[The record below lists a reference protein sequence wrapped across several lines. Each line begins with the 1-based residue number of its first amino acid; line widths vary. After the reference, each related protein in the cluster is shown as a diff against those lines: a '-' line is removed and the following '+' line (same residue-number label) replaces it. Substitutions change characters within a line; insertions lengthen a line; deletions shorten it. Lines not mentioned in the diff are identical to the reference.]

1 MVSKESHLKHSSHY
15 EEDDD
20 EAFAYALQLSTYHIF
35 STALNASV
43 ELKLFDIVAG
53 AGTIIS
59 AAEIASR
66 VVPTTEANLDAAA
79 MLDRLL
85 SLLVSHSLFSLA
97 LLIHLKMGR
106 VRDSMNSHLLVNIL
120 LKTMKKRVPWLQWSL
135 SPSTEPPLESLEKE
149 KEERMVSKESH
160 LKHSSHCEE
169 GDDEAYAY
177 ALQLSTCHI
186 FFTALNAAV
195 ELKLFDIVAGAG
207 TVISAVEITSR
218 LVPTAEANPDAA
230 AMLDRLL
237 CLLVSHSLL
246 TCSAHTLEDGS
257 SERLYG
263 LAPAGKYFVENDEEK
278 GSLAPM
284 VPLAFHRATFGIM
297 AHLKDAILEG
307 GNQFKKVHGMTIFQ
321 YMDVDP
327 TLKQVFNRSMATKS
341 SVDMKKI
348 LETYK
353 GFEGLTSLVDVG
365 GGIGTTLNVVVSKY
379 PSIKGINFDL
389 PWVIKSAPSYPG
401 IEHAGGDMLTAIPNA
416 EAIMIKNVL
425 HNWKDEQ
432 CVRILKNCYKALP
445 EKGKV
450 LIIDIIMPETPDSSV
465 GDKYATQLDNIMLLQ
480 PGGKERTKKELET
493 LFKSSGF
500 SNYQFIPGPG
510 VFYVMELYK

>member
-20 EAFAYALQLSTYHIF
+20 EAFAYALQLSTCHIF

-43 ELKLFDIVAG
+43 ELKLFDIVA
-53 AGTIIS
+53 
-59 AAEIASR
+59 R
-66 VVPTTEANLDAAA
+66 
-79 MLDRLL
+79 
-85 SLLVSHSLFSLA
+85 
-97 LLIHLKMGR
+97 
-106 VRDSMNSHLLVNIL
+106 
-120 LKTMKKRVPWLQWSL
+120 
-135 SPSTEPPLESLEKE
+135 
-149 KEERMVSKESH
+149 
-160 LKHSSHCEE
+160 
-169 GDDEAYAY
+169 
-177 ALQLSTCHI
+177 
-186 FFTALNAAV
+186 
-195 ELKLFDIVAGAG
+195 AG
-207 TVISAVEITSR
+207 TVISAAEITSR

-237 CLLVSHSLL
+237 SLLVSHSLL

-297 AHLKDAILEG
+297 RHLKDAILEG

-365 GGIGTTLNVVVSKY
+365 GGIGTTLTVVVSKY

-389 PWVIKSAPSYPG
+389 PWVIQSAPSYPG
-401 IEHAGGDMLTAIPNA
+401 IEHAGGDMLTAIPKA
-416 EAIMIKNVL
+416 DAIMIKNVL
-425 HNWKDEQ
+425 HNWRDEQ

-445 EKGKV
+445 EKGRV
-450 LIIDIIMPETPDSSV
+450 LIIDIVMPETPDSSV

-480 PGGKERTKKELET
+480 PGGKERTKKELEA

-500 SNYQFIPGPG
+500 SNYQFIPCPG